1 MSQPTSPT
9 PRRRGLAR
17 KALTLALGATLAG
30 TAAPLTALADQGP
43 QTFVCDEVGEVRAE
57 RAGSSWRLA
66 EGGVLSVVDD
76 GLACRAATSDAQGN
90 LSSSGEAVFEVS
102 VDTEELLDQADA
114 TLASRT
120 QPDMRAQASADPAG
134 YGSVTSFPYQK
145 ELAGYL
151 AGRSGNV
158 AVAWRKSGSSTIY
171 SYYKGR
177 ATNVTA
183 SIVKA
188 QIMATVM
195 YQAQQ
200 KGRGL
205 TAWEK
210 SQMVPMIRVSDNDAA
225 TNLWRHVGGAP
236 AVQAVNNRMGL
247 RSTVNNT
254 AWGLTVTSAPDNV
267 VLVDHFARK
276 NPVLNDS
283 MRAYGLSLMRGAS
296 SWGVNQGPGTDIAV
310 KNGWLPRTDGWHVN
324 SIGYNHH
331 TPGAYTAA
339 VLTHS
344 ATGSLETQK
353 ATIAGASRIM
363 YKHRNDAAPG
373 PSPVVARRGDVT
385 GDGLV
390 DVVAI
395 KGDALYL
402 LKGRGQGKLAA
413 PVRIGGGGWSGITWL
428 GQVGDAT
435 GDGRSDLVARHSD
448 GRLTLYRSTGSGIAT
463 LRQIGHGWNSVAL
476 VTAAGDVNGNGLPD
490 LLARNSSGSLV
501 RYEIPRSGGAV
512 TRNTFG
518 RGWGGAVRLVPSE
531 FTGDGRTDLL
541 GIFTD
546 GTIHRY
552 TASSGAI
559 VGGQQVGH
567 GWPTSTSSLVAG
579 PGDLT
584 GNGVDDIVLQK
595 GTSLQVYPLKRG
607 GAFGTAFTTG
617 QSLSGYRLMA

>member
-1 MSQPTSPT
+1 MSQSTSPT
-9 PRRRGLAR
+9 AHRRGLAR
-17 KALTLALGATLAG
+17 KVLTLALGATRAG
-30 TAAPLTALADQGP
+30 TAAPLTALAEPGP
-43 QTFVCDEVGEVRAE
+43 QAFVCDEVGEVKAE
-57 RAGSSWRLA
+57 RVGSTWRLA
-66 EGGVLSVVDD
+66 EAGVLSVVED

-90 LSSSGEAVFEVS
+90 LSSSGESLFEVS

-120 QPDMRAQASADPAG
+120 EPKVRGQASANPAG
-134 YGSVTSFPYQK
+134 YGPVTSFPYQK
-145 ELAGYL
+145 EMAGYL

-158 AVAWRKSGSSTIY
+158 AVAWRKSGSSTIH

-183 SIVKA
+183 SIVKV

-195 YQAQQ
+195 SQAQQ

-210 SQMVPMIRVSDNDAA
+210 SQMVPMIRVSDNDSA

-236 AVQAVNNRMGL
+236 AVQAVNDRMGL
-247 RSTVNNT
+247 RSTVNNS

-283 MRAYGLSLMRGAS
+283 MRAYGLSLMRGATT
-296 SWGVNQGPGTDIAV
+296 WGVNQGPGTDIAV

-363 YKHRNDAAPG
+363 YKHRNDSA
-373 PSPVVARRGDVT
+373 PSPASRVVRGDFTGDDRADLFGVKGDRLFLFRAGTDRRLTAPVQVGGVGWSRFTWLGSPGDVT
-385 GDGLV
+385 RDGITDLLARDIDGNLHLYRGTGKGTLGYVRQVGVRWNGITAFATVGDFDGDGT
-390 DVVAI
+390 
-395 KGDALYL
+395 
-402 LKGRGQGKLAA
+402 
-413 PVRIGGGGWSGITWL
+413 P
-428 GQVGDAT
+428 
-435 GDGRSDLVARHSD
+435 DLVARAANGDLHRY
-448 GRLTLYRSTGSGIAT
+448 RLPATGGARDVGVVGQRWGGMRALLGTSGI
-463 LRQIGHGWNSVAL
+463 N
-476 VTAAGDVNGNGLPD
+476 GDARGD
-490 LLARNSSGSLV
+490 LLAIRHDGKMFAYTSTG
-501 RYEIPRSGGAV
+501 RSFA
-512 TRNTFG
+512 NG
-518 RGWGGAVRLVPSE
+518 RE
-531 FTGDGRTDLL
+531 
-541 GIFTD
+541 
-546 GTIHRY
+546 
-552 TASSGAI
+552 
-559 VGGQQVGH
+559 VGH
-567 GWPTSTSSLVAG
+567 GWRPSLVAL

-584 GNGVDDIVLQK
+584 GDGYGYEDIVYQT
-595 GTSLQVYPLKRG
+595 TSALATYPVLRDG
-607 GAFGTAFTTG
+607 RVGTAHNNPTTAAG
-617 QSLSGYRLMA
+617 FRLLG